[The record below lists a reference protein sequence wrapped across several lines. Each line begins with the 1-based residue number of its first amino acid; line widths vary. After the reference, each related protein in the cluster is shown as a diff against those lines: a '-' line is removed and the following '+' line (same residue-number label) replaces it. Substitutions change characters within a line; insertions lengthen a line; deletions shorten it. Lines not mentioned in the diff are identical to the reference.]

1 VGAAEVTGGQV
12 FLAVISAIA
21 FGFCLRRGPGTARKA
36 VVDTGQGLVKILPI
50 FAVAL
55 PMAAFLAE
63 LIPADA
69 AVAWIGPDSGMSG
82 ILVASLAG
90 GFMPGGP
97 FVTFPLVLAFA
108 KAGAGVPQMAAL
120 ITGWSIFALHRIL
133 TWEYPVLG
141 WRFVA
146 LRLISAA
153 PLPILAGVL
162 AEAAMAVLPIAL
174 GRP

>member
-1 VGAAEVTGGQV
+1 MTAGQALLWV
-12 FLAVISAIA
+12 LALIA
-21 FGFCLRRGPGTARKA
+21 LGFCLRRGPMTARKA
-36 VVDTGQGLVKILPI
+36 TADAGQNLLKILPM

-69 AVAWIGPDSGMSG
+69 AVTWIGPDSGVVG
-82 ILVASLAG
+82 ILVASVAG

-120 ITGWSIFALHRIL
+120 ITGWSIFAIHRII

-146 LRLISAA
+146 LRLVAA
-153 PLPILAGVL
+153 LPLPILAGLL
-162 AEAAMAVLPIAL
+162 AELVTEILPITL

>member
-1 VGAAEVTGGQV
+1 MTGGQV
-12 FLAVISAIA
+12 FLAVVALLA
-21 FGFCLRRGPGTARKA
+21 FGAALRRGPGMARKVA
-36 VVDTGQGLVKILPI
+36 ADTGQSLVRMLPM

-69 AVAWIGPDSGMSG
+69 AVGWIGPDSGFPG
-82 ILVASLAG
+82 IVVASAAG
-90 GFMPGGP
+90 GLMPGGP
-97 FVTFPLVLAFA
+97 FVTFPMVLAFA

-120 ITGWSIFALHRIL
+120 ITGWSIFALHRIV

-146 LRLISAA
+146 LRLLAA
-153 PLPILAGVL
+153 LPLPVLSGLL
-162 AEAAMAVLPIAL
+162 AEAVLSIVPVPM
-174 GRP
+174 GGP

>member
-1 VGAAEVTGGQV
+1 VTGAQV
-12 FLAVISAIA
+12 FLAVVALIA
-21 FGFCLRRGPGTARKA
+21 FGFCLRRGPATARKA
-36 VVDTGQGLVKILPI
+36 VVDTGQSLLKILPI

-69 AVAWIGPDSGMSG
+69 AVAWIGPESGLNG
-82 ILVASLAG
+82 IAVASVAG
-90 GFMPGGP
+90 GLMPGGP

-120 ITGWSIFALHRIL
+120 ITGWSIFALHRII

-146 LRLISAA
+146 IRLVAAA
-153 PLPILAGVL
+153 PLPILAGLL
-162 AEAAMAVLPIAL
+162 AEAVVAVLPITMGA
-174 GRP
+174 P

>member
-1 VGAAEVTGGQV
+1 MTGGQV
-12 FLAVISAIA
+12 FLAIVALIA
-21 FGFCLRRGPGTARKA
+21 FGACLRRGPGTARKA
-36 VVDTGQGLVKILPI
+36 AADTGQSLLRMLPI

-55 PMAAFLAE
+55 PMAALLAE

-69 AVAWIGPDSGMSG
+69 AVAWIGPESGISG
-82 ILVASLAG
+82 ILVASIAG
-90 GFMPGGP
+90 GLMPGGR

-120 ITGWSIFALHRIL
+120 ITGWSVFALHRII
-133 TWEYPVLG
+133 TWEVPVLG

-146 LRLISAA
+146 IRLIAAA
-153 PLPILAGVL
+153 PLPVLAALL
-162 AEAAMAVLPIAL
+162 AEAAVAVGPPPP

>member
-1 VGAAEVTGGQV
+1 MTGGQV
-12 FLAVISAIA
+12 FLALIA
-21 FGFCLRRGPGTARKA
+21 LVALAACLKRGPGTARRA
-36 VVDTGQGLVKILPI
+36 VVDTGQSLVKILPI

-69 AVAWIGPDSGMSG
+69 AVAWIGPDSGTAG

-90 GFMPGGP
+90 GLLPGGP

-120 ITGWSIFALHRIL
+120 ITGWSIFALHRII
-133 TWEYPVLG
+133 TWEYPLLG

-146 LRLISAA
+146 LRLAAAA
-153 PLPILAGVL
+153 PLPILAGLL
-162 AEAAMAVLPIAL
+162 AEAVVALVPITM

>member
-1 VGAAEVTGGQV
+1 MTGAQL
-12 FLAVISAIA
+12 FLALVALVA
-21 FGFCLRRGPGTARKA
+21 LGVCLRRGPGVARRA
-36 VVDTGQGLVKILPI
+36 VADTGQGLVKILPI

-69 AVAWIGPDSGMSG
+69 AVTWIGPESGVSG
-82 ILVASLAG
+82 IAIASLAG
-90 GFMPGGP
+90 GLMPGGP

-146 LRLISAA
+146 IRLVAAA
-153 PLPILAGVL
+153 PLPILAGLL
-162 AEAAMAVLPIAL
+162 AEAAVALMPIGM

>member
-1 VGAAEVTGGQV
+1 MTGAQL
-12 FLAVISAIA
+12 FLAAVALIA
-21 FGFCLRRGPGTARKA
+21 LGVCLRRGPGVARRA

-69 AVAWIGPDSGMSG
+69 AVTWIGPESG
-82 ILVASLAG
+82 ISGIVVASLAG
-90 GFMPGGP
+90 GLMPGGP

-146 LRLISAA
+146 IRLIAAA

-162 AEAAMAVLPIAL
+162 AEAAVAVLPIGL

>member
-1 VGAAEVTGGQV
+1 MTAGQV
-12 FLAVISAIA
+12 LLWLLALATLGV
-21 FGFCLRRGPGTARKA
+21 CLRRGPG
-36 VVDTGQGLVKILPI
+36 VVRRAGVETGRSLLKILPM

-69 AVAWIGPDSGMSG
+69 AVAWIGPDSGFAG
-82 ILVASLAG
+82 ILLGSAAG
-90 GFMPGGP
+90 GLMPGGP

-120 ITGWSIFALHRIL
+120 VAGWCIFALHRII

-146 LRLISAA
+146 LRMVSGL
-153 PLPILAGVL
+153 PLPILTGLL
-162 AEAAMAVLPIAL
+162 AELVTEFIPIGL
-174 GRP
+174 GTR

>member
-1 VGAAEVTGGQV
+1 VTGAQV
-12 FLAVISAIA
+12 FLAVVALVA
-21 FGFCLRRGPGTARKA
+21 LAACLRRGPATARRA
-36 VVDTGQGLVKILPI
+36 VVDTGHSLVKILPI

-69 AVAWIGPDSGMSG
+69 AVAWIGPDSGLGG
-82 ILVASLAG
+82 IAVASLAG
-90 GFMPGGP
+90 GLMPGGP

-146 LRLISAA
+146 IRLVAAA
-153 PLPILAGVL
+153 PLPILAGLL
-162 AEAAMAVLPIAL
+162 AEAAVAMLPIAL

>member
-1 VGAAEVTGGQV
+1 VNGAQI
-12 FLAVISAIA
+12 FLWLLAAIA
-21 FGFCLRRGPGTARKA
+21 MGFCARRGALPVRRAMA
-36 VVDTGQGLVKILPI
+36 ETGQSLAKILPL

-69 AVAWIGPDSGMSG
+69 ASGWIGPESGLSG
-82 ILVASLAG
+82 IAVGAVAG

-97 FVTFPLVLAFA
+97 FVTFPLVIAFA
-108 KAGAGVPQMAAL
+108 KAGAGVPQMTAL
-120 ITGWSIFALHRIL
+120 VTGWAIYGIHRII

-146 LRLISAA
+146 LRMLAGL
-153 PLPILAGVL
+153 PLPILAGIL
-162 AEAAMAVLPIAL
+162 AEAVGAVVPVTL

>member
-1 VGAAEVTGGQV
+1 MTAGQV
-12 FLAVISAIA
+12 VLWVLALGAL
-21 FGFCLRRGPGTARKA
+21 GLCLRRGPGTARKA
-36 VVDTGQGLVKILPI
+36 AVDAGGSTLRILPM

-69 AVAWIGPDSGMSG
+69 ASAWIGPESGVTG
-82 ILVASLAG
+82 ILVASFAG
-90 GFMPGGP
+90 GLMPGGP

-108 KAGAGVPQMAAL
+108 KAGAGVAQMTAL
-120 ITGWSIFALHRIL
+120 LTGWSILAIHRIV
-133 TWEYPVLG
+133 TWEYPLLG

-146 LRLISAA
+146 LRVLAAA
-153 PLPILAGVL
+153 PLPIAAGLL
-162 AEAAMAVLPIAL
+162 AEAVLQVVPVGI

>member
-1 VGAAEVTGGQV
+1 MTAGQV
-12 FLAVISAIA
+12 FLAAVALLA
-21 FGFCLRRGPGTARKA
+21 FGVCLRRGLPTARKA
-36 VVDTGQGLVKILPI
+36 VADTGRSLLGMLPI

-55 PMAAFLAE
+55 PMAALLAE

-69 AVAWIGPDSGMSG
+69 AVTWIGPDSGMPG
-82 ILVASLAG
+82 ILLASLAG
-90 GFMPGGP
+90 GLMPGGP

-120 ITGWSIFALHRIL
+120 ITGWSIFAVHRIL

-146 LRLISAA
+146 LRLIAA
-153 PLPILAGVL
+153 FPLPVAAGLL
-162 AEAAMAVLPIAL
+162 AEWTIRVVPVGL
-174 GRP
+174 GGP

>member
-1 VGAAEVTGGQV
+1 MTAGQAFLWLLALIALGAC
-12 FLAVISAIA
+12 F
-21 FGFCLRRGPGTARKA
+21 RRGPGAARRAA
-36 VVDTGQGLVKILPI
+36 VESGQGLLRILPM

-55 PMAAFLAE
+55 PMAAVLAE

-69 AVAWIGPDSGMSG
+69 AVAWIGPDSGFG
-82 ILVASLAG
+82 GVVVASAAG

-120 ITGWSIFALHRIL
+120 ITGWSIFAVHRIV

-141 WRFVA
+141 WRFVVMRLLSA
-146 LRLISAA
+146 L
-153 PLPILAGVL
+153 PLPIIAGLL
-162 AEAAMAVLPIAL
+162 AEAVVQVLPIAM
-174 GRP
+174 GGH

>member
-1 VGAAEVTGGQV
+1 MTGGQI
-12 FLAVISAIA
+12 FLAVIALAA
-21 FGFCLRRGPGTARKA
+21 FAACARRGAGPARRA
-36 VVDTGQGLVKILPI
+36 VADTGQGLVKILPI

-69 AVAWIGPDSGMSG
+69 AMAWIGPESGLRG
-82 ILVASLAG
+82 IAIASFAG
-90 GFMPGGP
+90 GLMPGGP

-120 ITGWSIFALHRIL
+120 ITGWSIFALHRII

-146 LRLISAA
+146 LRLLAA
-153 PLPILAGVL
+153 LPLPILAGLL
-162 AEAAMAVLPIAL
+162 AEATVAVLPIAL

>member
-1 VGAAEVTGGQV
+1 MTGGQV
-12 FLAVISAIA
+12 FLAFIA
-21 FGFCLRRGPGTARKA
+21 LVALGFCLKRGPGTARRA
-36 VVDTGQGLVKILPI
+36 VVDTGQSLVKILPI

-69 AVAWIGPDSGMSG
+69 AVAWIGPESGVSG
-82 ILVASLAG
+82 ILVASFAG
-90 GFMPGGP
+90 GLMPGGP

-120 ITGWSIFALHRIL
+120 ITGWSIFALHRII
-133 TWEYPVLG
+133 TWEYPLLG

-146 LRLISAA
+146 LRLVAAA
-153 PLPILAGVL
+153 PLPILAGLL
-162 AEAAMAVLPIAL
+162 AEAAVAALPIGM

>member
-1 VGAAEVTGGQV
+1 MTGGQV
-12 FLAVISAIA
+12 LLAVIAAVA
-21 FGFCLRRGPGTARKA
+21 FGFCLRRGIGTAQRA
-36 VVDTGQGLVKILPI
+36 AVDTWQSLLKILPI

-63 LIPADA
+63 LMPADA
-69 AVAWIGPDSGMSG
+69 AVAWIGPDSGFMG
-82 ILVASLAG
+82 IVVASAAG

-120 ITGWSIFALHRIL
+120 ITGWSIFAVHRIL

-146 LRLISAA
+146 LRLLSAL
-153 PLPILAGVL
+153 PLPILAGLL
-162 AEAAMAVLPIAL
+162 AEWAVTVLPVSM
-174 GRP
+174 GMP